1 MSTTDRRLSAIMF
14 TDIVGYSAITQ
25 INEETALRLLQ
36 EHRSIL
42 RPLFA
47 KYNGNEIKTIGDA
60 FLVEFQSALL
70 AVKCAIEIQR
80 ELKTRNSF
88 LDVKEH
94 IWLRIGLHI
103 GDVVF
108 QHNDVYG
115 DGVNIAS
122 RIHSQAP
129 PGGICISRAVYEQI
143 SNKIDE
149 KLIKL
154 RSQKLKSIEKPVQL
168 FLIELDKKHAS
179 QTWMPLLLVLTIV
192 LVVTLS
198 LYAYYLFMVPAPL
211 RVTTPADI
219 KNLDTTDTLLRSTPV
234 TRADSSSI
242 PTEKVNGVVS
252 NTLNEPAP
260 LTTNNTNVTTK
271 VPVSSKEPVTKDNTW
286 MVLINKYQPII
297 SAGNWNELQRRLTI
311 YRDSGLFGVYASELN
326 VPVKNG
332 SLVAIVDANATST
345 TNIEAYLIYTDTG
358 FKNVVSEEKISNL
371 NSRYPGRRQIWIR
384 SLK

>member
-1 MSTTDRRLSAIMF
+1 MSTAERRLSAIMF
-14 TDIVGYSAITQ
+14 TDIVGYSTITQ

-36 EHRSIL
+36 EHRAIL
-42 RPLFA
+42 RPIFI

-88 LDVKEH
+88 LDTKEH

-122 RIHSQAP
+122 RIHAQAP

-143 SNKIDE
+143 ANKIDE
-149 KLIKL
+149 KVIKQ

-168 FLIELDKKHAS
+168 FLIELDKKQPSRRAIPYLIAGVIGVCVILGLSFLVYQSSLNSDTAAVTEKDAS
-179 QTWMPLLLVLTIV
+179 NKVDTLKNLKPTIV
-192 LVVTLS
+192 DSTL
-198 LYAYYLFMVPAPL
+198 
-211 RVTTPADI
+211 
-219 KNLDTTDTLLRSTPV
+219 TTDQINNEPINEPITNTQP
-234 TRADSSSI
+234 SI
-242 PTEKVNGVVS
+242 PSIT
-252 NTLNEPAP
+252 TNEPRVKPEASFTGDANWRG
-260 LTTNNTNVTTK
+260 LV
-271 VPVSSKEPVTKDNTW
+271 DR
-286 MVLINKYQPII
+286 YQPITV
-297 SAGNWNELQRRLTI
+297 AGSWNELQRKLTI
-311 YRDSGLFGVYASELN
+311 YRDSGLFGVYASETA

-332 SLVAIVDANATST
+332 SLVAIIDANATSST
-345 TNIEAYLIYTDTG
+345 SIEAYLIYTDSG
-358 FKNVVSEEKISNL
+358 FKNVASEEKITNL
-371 NSRYPGRRQIWIR
+371 NTRYPGRRQIWIR